1 MTNKLLKATAFI
13 VPLISL
19 PVSMIASCSNQTNLA
34 QGDQIKA
41 MQNIKI
47 SLQDF
52 KSVFQ
57 A

>member
-1 MTNKLLKATAFI
+1 MNNKLFKATAFV
-13 VPLISL
+13 VPLVGL
-19 PVSMIASCSNQTNLA
+19 PVFMVASCSNQTNLA